1 VRQRYFAT
9 VASKGV
15 PVEIDGFEQ
24 FRSVYRPQESIAVG
38 VLEGRAGFD
47 AIVARV
53 GTAPNVSSIRAA
65 LVSRDYGMHERSEAP
80 QFLARE

>member
-1 VRQRYFAT
+1 
-9 VASKGV
+9 
-15 PVEIDGFEQ
+15 
-24 FRSVYRPQESIAVG
+24 
-38 VLEGRAGFD
+38 VLERRQDFD

-53 GTAPNVSSIRAA
+53 GTAQNVSSARAA